1 MSKHKRDRP
10 GKRGGIKEKLSNV
23 LIVLLA
29 IVAIG
34 SVVSVSSMF
43 DSSGSASKPSSKPG
57 GSIVVTPPESDSG
70 TDIPTGTVINDS
82 LLNVP
87 FCYNQNDL
95 FDFRENHMVYSNPD
109 GLSIGSAY
117 TTFLLAPE
125 AVPFESGITL
135 TDYSRVKIELNLM
148 NLESDDTLGCR
159 FFLIG
164 RTENSSPKLSAAS
177 EIYVL
182 PSEDSE
188 DMTIRLSNGQELT
201 ASTFKI
207 TYLIDV
213 NRDTPELSR
222 LQLYVGDTVYIDT
235 VATESTLFTAQDI
248 VWLSD
253 IRFMNFNAASENAT
267 LGFNGMKVT
276 VYN

>member
-1 MSKHKRDRP
+1 MSKNKRDRP

-34 SVVSVSSMF
+34 SVVSVSSLF
-43 DSSGSASKPSSKPG
+43 DSSGSSSKPSSKPG

-70 TDIPTGTVINDS
+70 TVINSS

-87 FCYNQNDL
+87 FCYNHNEL
-95 FDFRENHMVYSNPD
+95 FDYNEQHIVYSNPG
-109 GLSIGSAY
+109 GLSIDKEY
-117 TTFLLAPE
+117 TTFLLAQE
-125 AVPFESGITL
+125 AVPFEDGITL
-135 TDYSRVKIELNLM
+135 ADYSRVKIELDLM
-148 NLESDDTLGCR
+148 NIKSNDTLGCR

-182 PSEDSE
+182 PSADTEE
-188 DMTIRLSNGQELT
+188 MTIRLSNGQELT
-201 ASTFKI
+201 SSTFKI

-213 NRDTPELSR
+213 NRDVPELSR
-222 LQLYVGDTVYIDT
+222 LQLYVGDILCIDT
-235 VATESTLFTAQDI
+235 QTTESTLFTAQDI

-253 IRFMNFNAASENAT
+253 IRFMNFNSASENAT

>member
-1 MSKHKRDRP
+1 MSKNKRDRP

-23 LIVLLA
+23 LIILLA

-34 SVVSVSSMF
+34 MLASTSLLF
-43 DSSGSASKPSSKPG
+43 DSSGSSSKPPSKPG
-57 GSIVVTPPESDSG
+57 GSIVVTSPESDSG
-70 TDIPTGTVINDS
+70 TVINSS

-87 FCYNQNDL
+87 FCYNQDDL

-135 TDYSRVKIELNLM
+135 VDYSRVKIELNLM

-182 PSEDSE
+182 PSEDTE
-188 DMTIRLSNGQELT
+188 EMTIRLSNGQELT
-201 ASTFKI
+201 SSTFKI

-213 NRDTPELSR
+213 NRDVPELSR
-222 LQLYVGDTVYIDT
+222 LQLYVGDILCIDT
-235 VATESTLFTAQDI
+235 QTTESTLFTAQDI
-248 VWLSD
+248 IYLTD
-253 IRFMNFNAASENAT
+253 IRFMNFSAVSENAT
-267 LGFNGMKVT
+267 LGINGMKVT